1 MRSAP
6 VGSSVPVLALSLFGS
21 LAFAEAPPAAP
32 TEAAPPSTAPAA
44 ATELPPPPPAEAL
57 PAPLLAPPPPTATPM
72 PPPPAP
78 PVAATDEVGPLSLKL
93 GSAYI
98 TPLGF
103 VDFTG
108 MFRSNAVGSG
118 IGTNFG
124 AIPYGTVYGN
134 SLSESRFSM
143 QNSRLGFRVDVPVL
157 GSHVIGYLESDFLG
171 AAPGNVA
178 VSSNS
183 NTLRSRLY
191 WVDVRKG
198 DWEVLA
204 GQTWSL
210 ITPGRAG
217 ISPLPADVFYT
228 QDMDVNYQA
237 GLVWGRIPEL
247 RVVYHPSDM
256 FAAAV
261 ALDSPEQYIGGSAG
275 GGTVTLPMSLAMGLT
290 NTQLNAGNSTFAVPN
305 VAPDVIVKAAFDVAA
320 RFHVELGGVERQF
333 KIWNPMSDQTFSA
346 TGVGGFLNFN
356 AQLFEGFR
364 LMGNAFVSSGGGR
377 YIFGQAPDLVVRA
390 DGSLSTVKSSST
402 VDGVELTLG
411 NTLLFAYYGGIYI
424 ARNTS
429 PAADGTPCT
438 DATSCVGYGYQGSPN
453 GQNKWIQEATGGL
466 VQTFWKDP
474 KHGALSII
482 GQYSYLSRAP
492 WYVAGGAPSNAHTN
506 MVFLD
511 LRYTLPGAPP
521 KAVR

>member
-6 VGSSVPVLALSLFGS
+6 VPSSIVALALSLVGT
-21 LAFAEAPPAAP
+21 LAVAETPPPAPVESAPPPAAP
-32 TEAAPPSTAPAA
+32 APPAQLPPAPPPAA
-44 ATELPPPPPAEAL
+44 APQAPLMAPPPPAV
-57 PAPLLAPPPPTATPM
+57 APTPPPVP
-72 PPPPAP
+72 
-78 PVAATDEVGPLSLKL
+78 ATDEAGPLSLKI
-93 GSAYI
+93 GSASL

-108 MFRSNAVGSG
+108 VFRSSAVGSG

-124 AIPYGTVYGN
+124 SIPYGTVYG
-134 SLSESRFSM
+134 SKLTETRLSV
-143 QNSRLGFRVDVPVL
+143 QNSRLGFRLDAPVL
-157 GSHVIGYLESDFLG
+157 GSHVIGYMESDFLG

-191 WVDVRKG
+191 WVDLRKG
-198 DWEVLA
+198 DWEVLG

-210 ITPGRAG
+210 ITPNRVGL
-217 ISPLPADVFYT
+217 SPLPADVFNT
-228 QDMDVNYQA
+228 LDMDVNYQA

-275 GGTVTLPMSLAMGLT
+275 GGTVTLPMGLAMSLP
-290 NTQLNAGNSTFAVPN
+290 NMQLNAGNSTFTVPN
-305 VAPDVIVKAAFDVAA
+305 VAPDVIVKAAFDVPS

-333 KIWNPMSDQTFSA
+333 KIWNPLSDQTFSA

-364 LMGNAFVSSGGGR
+364 LIGNAFVSSGGGR
-377 YIFGQAPDLVVRA
+377 YIFGQAPDVVVRA

-411 NTLLFAYYGGIYI
+411 STQLYAYYGGIYI
-424 ARNTS
+424 AHNTS

-438 DATSCVGYGYQGSPN
+438 DAMSCVGYGYQGSPN
-453 GQNKWIQEATGGL
+453 GQNKWIQEGSGGFI
-466 VQTFWKDP
+466 QTFWKAP
-474 KHGALSII
+474 KYGALSAI

-492 WYVAGGAPSNAHTN
+492 WYVAAGAPSNAHTN

-521 KAVR
+521 RR